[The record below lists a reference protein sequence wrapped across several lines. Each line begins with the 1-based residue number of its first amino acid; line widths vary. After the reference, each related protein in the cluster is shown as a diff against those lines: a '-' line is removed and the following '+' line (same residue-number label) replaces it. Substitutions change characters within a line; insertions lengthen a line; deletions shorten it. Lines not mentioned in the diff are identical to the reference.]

1 MKDLHDKD
9 RFMALVD
16 RLGMRI
22 PAGGMVRSV
31 EEAMEFLKGQQGK
44 KRQFVLKCMG
54 MDENRGDMTLFP
66 LDNDGE
72 GMKGT
77 RRWLEGLKSVIAE
90 NNPYVF
96 QEYIPG
102 QGELFYF
109 YLIEEYR
116 LM

>member
-22 PAGGMVRSV
+22 PAGGMVKSL

-44 KRQFVLKCMG
+44 KRQFVFKCMG
-54 MDENRGDMTLFP
+54 IDENRGDMTLFP
-66 LDNDGE
+66 LDNDGVD
-72 GMKGT
+72 MKGT
-77 RRWLEGLKSVIAE
+77 RKWVEGLRSAITE
-90 NNPYVF
+90 DNPYVF

-102 QGELFYF
+102 QGELSFASF
-109 YLIEEYR
+109 PF
-116 LM
+116 